1 MEVKENFQEEESG
14 PKKPSVFSA
23 TGNPN
28 FSIRAKED
36 YDLVKMCIE
45 VKDQSAYAKLL
56 SRYRDSIYFMV
67 LKMVHD
73 PDDADDLTIEEFG
86 KAFNNL
92 DKYSPDFEFS
102 TWLYKIAL
110 NNSIDWIRKRKLE
123 TLSID
128 EPVESES
135 GDNYSIE
142 IKSHSLDPEE
152 KFIKEQRARLMR
164 ELIDKLNPK
173 YRMLIE
179 MRFFDE
185 LSYEEIAE
193 KTNLPLGTV
202 KAQLFRAK
210 DLLYQILAP
219 KKGRY

>member
-1 MEVKENFQEEESG
+1 MEVKEQFQDEESAS
-14 PKKPSVFSA
+14 KKPNVFSA

-36 YDLVKMCIE
+36 FELVRKAIDTQ
-45 VKDQSAYAKLL
+45 DQSAYAKLM

-73 PDDADDLTIEEFG
+73 PDDADDLTIEAFG
-86 KAFNNL
+86 KAFSNL
-92 DKYSPDFEFS
+92 DKYSPDFAFS

-110 NNSIDWIRKRKLE
+110 NNSIDWIRKRRIE

-128 EPVESES
+128 EQVESDS
-135 GDNYSIE
+135 GDSYSIE
-142 IKSHSLDPEE
+142 IKGHTLDPEE
-152 KFIKEQRARLMR
+152 KYIKEQRARLMR

-210 DLLYQILAP
+210 DLLYQVLAP